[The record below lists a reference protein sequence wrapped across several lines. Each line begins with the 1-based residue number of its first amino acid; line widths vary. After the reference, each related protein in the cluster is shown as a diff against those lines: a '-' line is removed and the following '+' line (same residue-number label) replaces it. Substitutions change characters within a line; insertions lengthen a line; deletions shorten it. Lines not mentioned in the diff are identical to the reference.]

1 MTQSPG
7 EDLVAQWFDEHGAAL
22 LLYAR
27 QWVGTAEA
35 DDCIQRVFVRLL
47 TIGQLPREPRRWLFR
62 AVRNEAISIWR
73 STRRRGKREQLVASN
88 APTWFQLEP
97 DDPLRALEAQQALE
111 ALPNELREVV
121 ALRLWS
127 GLTLADIAEVTEVA
141 VSTVHAR
148 YATAIETLRQKLE
161 ASCEKRNR

>member
-1 MTQSPG
+1 MTDMPR
-7 EDLVAQWFDEHGAAL
+7 EDAVAKWFDAHGAAL

-27 QWVGTAEA
+27 QLVGPAEA
-35 DDCIQRVFVRLL
+35 DDCLQRVFVRLL
-47 TIGQLPREPRRWLFR
+47 TVSALPREPQRWLFR

-73 STRRRGKREQLVASN
+73 STRRRGKREMLAAAN
-88 APTWFQLEP
+88 APTWFQLAP
-97 DDPLRALEAQQALE
+97 DDPLRAMEAQQALE
-111 ALPNELREVV
+111 TLPNELREVV

-127 GLTLADIAEVTEVA
+127 GLTLTDIAEVLDVA

-161 ASCEKRNR
+161 ASCEKRKI